1 MTSKKEL
8 RDKIILA
15 LELIEKPDALDIVSA
30 TGFPVHEV
38 YAELHTLSEEGIV
51 ERNYLGLRTWYTF
64 VRRQQ
69 DES

>member
-15 LELIEKPDALDIVSA
+15 LKLIEKPDALDIVSA

-51 ERNYLGLRTWYTF
+51 ERNYLGLHTWYTL
-64 VRRQQ
+64 VK
-69 DES
+69 ET